1 MLGFEVEKV
10 INVFFYFIYEGNVD
24 LDFIVDFVMREVSIV
39 FIEWVILIEDFV
51 FIIGGSF

>member
-39 FIEWVILIEDFV
+39 FIEGVILIEDFV